1 MDNRYYDNVIA
12 GMQEFL
18 NQHSF
23 KCDENGIFY
32 NDSKKAEIKYNEERQ
47 MYVLSVADIVD
58 GETGEFRELSSWL
71 FDDSQTAKD
80 AEAVSIDF
88 VSSLKK
94 ELGIKTVRSN
104 GTNGVALPTGSKT
117 GKMDIQGFTK
127 KMLDVYP
134 TLKNE
139 YKKRKTIT
147 PVFKIMSI
155 ESPLHSNGLYQETIE
170 FSMVLCYDTRINR

>member
-155 ESPLHSNGLYQETIE
+155 ESPLHSNGL
-170 FSMVLCYDTRINR
+170 